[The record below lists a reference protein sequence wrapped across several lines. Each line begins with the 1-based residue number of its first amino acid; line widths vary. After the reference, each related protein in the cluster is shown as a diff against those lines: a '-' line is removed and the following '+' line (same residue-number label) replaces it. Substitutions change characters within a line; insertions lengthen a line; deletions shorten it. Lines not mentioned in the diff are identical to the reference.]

1 MELLD
6 LDGVIEKGVFEIP
19 SYQRGYAWQ
28 MRQLKDFWNDLEHV
42 SKLGNQF
49 HYMHSLTLREL
60 ENEFENSAFEIIDGQ
75 QRLATSLI
83 LLGLLAKTT
92 QNKDPKYSLINL
104 EPILSYKYYGLSEA
118 FRAITEEE
126 KDLEAFKT
134 SFYAKNLIEAYAFFK
149 EKISDT
155 PIETLE
161 KMFDA
166 LIKKMLFSV
175 VGLNDSRI
183 DPFSS
188 FETINNRGKDLST
201 LELLKNRLHFVAH
214 KICEG
219 KKLEK
224 LQQEIND
231 TYTLIYHDL
240 RQFEDDHL
248 EGFLKHF
255 VAYYYGEKGDFKKRL
270 LEMEFNAHKRYTDN
284 TNFNDE
290 YEKID
295 ELLLYLSYSSKVW
308 YFLHTLDDEELRIE
322 ITPKMRGL
330 LDKMRRLNALNDNA
344 FLPLLLS
351 LLTIQRAGKSA
362 NEQPYTTKELEGL
375 LEHLERFGFLIY
387 VVAGKNTAK
396 NEWIELAFKAI
407 QAYRFWGDKI
417 TIENL
422 PTLEENFFNR
432 QGNSALELLEE
443 SIHSL
448 KNTEKWYKWGKA
460 LNYLLYEYE
469 LHHNPET
476 TLNFDGSIES
486 IEHILPQNPDQG
498 YSAKEKNWAKNPN
511 IVHALGNLLLMA
523 KNANSSLSNKPFD
536 EKRKEYLKGS
546 YSEKEVAKNASFG
559 VEQIKERSEKLLD
572 FLIARYRIAEL
583 VDESTIKAFKNAL
596 LKTLDDASLKNKGS
610 IFSASNHNKEEQAM
624 LKR

>member
-1 MELLD
+1 MELLN

-28 MRQLKDFWNDLEHV
+28 ERQLKDFWNDLEHV
-42 SKLGNQF
+42 SKLGDKF

-60 ENEFENSAFEIIDGQ
+60 ENEFESSAFEIIDGQ

-83 LLGLLAKTT
+83 LLGLLAKIT

-134 SFYAKNLIEAYAFFK
+134 SFYAKNLIDTYAFFK

-155 PIETLE
+155 PIGTLE
-161 KMFDA
+161 KMFNS

-175 VGLNDSRI
+175 VGLNDNRI

-201 LELLKNRLHFVAH
+201 LELFKNRLHFVAH
-214 KICEG
+214 KICDG

-224 LQQEIND
+224 LQQEINN

-240 RQFEDDHL
+240 RHFKDDHL
-248 EGFLKHF
+248 ESFLKHF

-270 LEMEFNAHKRYTDN
+270 LEMEFNAHQRYTDN
-284 TNFNDE
+284 TNFDEE
-290 YEKID
+290 YERID
-295 ELLLYLSYSSKVW
+295 HLLFYLSYSSKVW
-308 YFLHTLDDEELRIE
+308 NFLHTLDEKSIALIVDDNKKLEME
-322 ITPKMRGL
+322 ITPKMHGL
-330 LDKMRRLNALNDNA
+330 LDKMRRLNALSDNA

-351 LLTIQRAGKSA
+351 LFTIQRAGKSA

-375 LEHLERFGFLIY
+375 LEYLERFGFLIY
-387 VVAGKNTAK
+387 GVAGSKNTAK
-396 NEWIELAFKAI
+396 NEWIELAFKAFR
-407 QAYRFWGDKI
+407 AFRYGE
-417 TIENL
+417 ENTAIKDL
-422 PTLEENFFNR
+422 PTLEKNFFK
-432 QGNSALELLEE
+432 GKYSGLELLEE
-443 SIHSL
+443 SIHSK
-448 KNTEKWYKWGKA
+448 KNAEKWYGWGKA

-476 TLNFDGSIES
+476 TLNFDSSIES

-498 YSAKEKNWAKNPN
+498 YSAKEKSWAKNPH
-511 IVHALGNLLLMA
+511 IVHALGNLLLIP

-546 YSEKEVAKNASFG
+546 YSAKEVAKNASFG
-559 VEQIKERSEKLLD
+559 VVQIKERSENLLD

-583 VDESTIKAFKNAL
+583 VNESTIKAFKNAL
-596 LKTLDDASLKNKGS
+596 LKD
-610 IFSASNHNKEEQAM
+610 IE
-624 LKR
+624 

>member
-1 MELLD
+1 MELLN

-28 MRQLKDFWNDLEHV
+28 DRQLEDFWNDLEHV

-49 HYMHSLTLREL
+49 HYMHSLTLRES
-60 ENEFENSAFEIIDGQ
+60 ENEFESSAFEIIDGQ

-83 LLGLLAKTT
+83 LLGLLAKIT

-134 SFYAKNLIEAYAFFK
+134 SFYAKNLIDAYAFFK

-155 PIETLE
+155 PIEALE

-175 VGLNDSRI
+175 VGLNDNRI

-214 KICEG
+214 KICDEG
-219 KKLEK
+219 DLEN
-224 LQQEIND
+224 LQNEIND
-231 TYTLIYHDL
+231 TYTRIYHNL
-240 RQFEDDHL
+240 RFFKDDHL

-295 ELLLYLSYSSKVW
+295 DLLFYLSYSSKVW
-308 YFLHTLDDEELRIE
+308 HFLHTLDEKSIALIVDDNKKLEME
-322 ITPKMRGL
+322 ITSKMRGL
-330 LDKMRRLNALNDNA
+330 LEKMRRLNALSDNA

-351 LLTIQRAGKSA
+351 LLTIQLVGKSA
-362 NEQPYTTKELEGL
+362 NEQPYTTKELESL
-375 LEHLERFGFLIY
+375 LEYLERFGFLVY
-387 VVAGKNTAK
+387 GVAGKNTAK
-396 NEWIELAFKAI
+396 NEWIELAFQAFR
-407 QAYRFWGDKI
+407 AYRDGEENI
-417 TIENL
+417 AIEKL
-422 PTLEENFFNR
+422 PTLEKSFFNR

-443 SIHSL
+443 SIHSK
-448 KNTEKWYKWGKA
+448 KNTEKWYQWGKA

-469 LHHNPET
+469 LRHNPET
-476 TLNFDGSIES
+476 TLNFDGSIEG
-486 IEHILPQNPDQG
+486 IEHILPQKPDQG
-498 YSAKEKNWAKNPN
+498 YSDKEKNWAKNPH
-511 IVHALGNLLLMA
+511 IVHALGNLLLIS
-523 KNANSSLSNKPFD
+523 KNANSSLSNKPFE

-559 VEQIKERSEKLLD
+559 VAQIKERSEKLLD
-572 FLIARYRIAEL
+572 FLIVHYRIAEL
-583 VDESTIKAFKNAL
+583 VGESAIKAFKNAL
-596 LKTLDDASLKNKGS
+596 LKDIK
-610 IFSASNHNKEEQAM
+610 
-624 LKR
+624 

>member
-28 MRQLKDFWNDLEHV
+28 EEQLKDFWNDLEHV
-42 SKLGNQF
+42 SKLGNKF

-60 ENEFENSAFEIIDGQ
+60 ENEFESSAFEIIDGQ

-118 FRAITEEE
+118 FGAIIKEQ

-134 SFYAKNLIEAYAFFK
+134 FYAKNLIKAYAFFK

-155 PIETLE
+155 PIGTLE
-161 KMFDA
+161 KMFNS

-175 VGLNDSRI
+175 VGLNDNRI

-201 LELLKNRLHFVAH
+201 LELFKNRLHFVAH
-214 KICEG
+214 KICDG

-224 LQQEIND
+224 LQNEIND
-231 TYTLIYHDL
+231 TYTRIYYDL
-240 RQFEDDHL
+240 RHFKDDHL

-284 TNFNDE
+284 TNFDDE

-295 ELLLYLSYSSKVW
+295 DLLFYLSYSSKVW
-308 YFLHTLDDEELRIE
+308 NFLHTLDEKSIALIFDGNRKLEME

-330 LDKMRRLNALNDNA
+330 LDKMRRLNALSDNA

-351 LLTIQRAGKSA
+351 LLTIQLVGRSA
-362 NEQPYTTKELEGL
+362 NEQPYTTQELEGL
-375 LEHLERFGFLIY
+375 LEYLERFGFLIY
-387 VVAGKNTAK
+387 GVAGRDTAK
-396 NEWIELAFKAI
+396 NEWIELAFNAFR
-407 QAYRFWGDKI
+407 AYRDGEENI
-417 TIENL
+417 VIEKL
-422 PTLEENFFNR
+422 PTLEKSFFNR
-432 QGNSALELLEE
+432 QGNSSLELLEE
-443 SIHSL
+443 SIHSK
-448 KNTEKWYKWGKA
+448 KNTEKWYQWDKA

-476 TLNFDGSIES
+476 TLNFDSSLES
-486 IEHILPQNPDQG
+486 IEHILPQKPDQG
-498 YSAKEKNWAKNPN
+498 YSAKEKSWAKNPH
-511 IVHALGNLLLMA
+511 IVHALGNLLLIA

-559 VEQIKERSEKLLD
+559 VAQIKERSEKLLD

-583 VDESTIKAFKNAL
+583 VGESAIKAFKNAL
-596 LKTLDDASLKNKGS
+596 LKD
-610 IFSASNHNKEEQAM
+610 IE
-624 LKR
+624 

>member
-1 MELLD
+1 MELLN

-28 MRQLKDFWNDLEHV
+28 KEQLKDFWNDLEHV
-42 SKLGNQF
+42 SKLGDKF

-60 ENEFENSAFEIIDGQ
+60 ENELENSAFEIIDGQ

-104 EPILSYKYYGLSEA
+104 EPILSYKYYGLNEA
-118 FRAITEEE
+118 FRAIMEEE
-126 KDLEAFKT
+126 KDLERFQTSFYA
-134 SFYAKNLIEAYAFFK
+134 SFYAKNLIEAYEFFQ

-155 PIETLE
+155 PMETLE

-166 LIKKMLFSV
+166 LTKKMLFSV
-175 VGLNDSRI
+175 VELNDNRI

-201 LELLKNRLHFVAH
+201 LELLKNRLHFVSH
-214 KICEG
+214 KICDEED
-219 KKLEK
+219 LEN
-224 LQQEIND
+224 LQQEINN

-240 RQFEDDHL
+240 RHFKDDHL
-248 EGFLKHF
+248 EDFLKHF
-255 VAYYYGEKGDFKKRL
+255 VAYYYGEKSKFKERL
-270 LEMEFNAHKRYTDN
+270 LNTAFDAHKKYDDLY
-284 TNFNDE
+284 DE
-290 YEKID
+290 YKKIND
-295 ELLLYLSYSSKVW
+295 LLFYLSHSSKVW

-322 ITPKMRGL
+322 ITPKMRDL
-330 LDKMRRLNALNDNA
+330 LDKMRRLNALSENA

-351 LLTIQRAGKSA
+351 LLTIQLAVRSGS
-362 NEQPYTTKELEGL
+362 ERHYTTKELEDL
-375 LEHLERFGFLIY
+375 LEYLERFGFLIY
-387 VVAGKNTAK
+387 GVAGKNTTK

-407 QAYRFWGDKI
+407 QACRFWGDKI

-422 PTLEENFFNR
+422 PELEKNFFNR

-443 SIHSL
+443 SIHSK

-511 IVHALGNLLLMA
+511 IVHALGNLLLIA

-536 EKRKEYLKGS
+536 EKRKQYQGS

-559 VEQIKERSEKLLD
+559 LVEIQERSEKLLD
-572 FLIARYRIAEL
+572 FLIAHYRIAEL
-583 VDESTIKAFKNAL
+583 VNESAIKAFKNAL
-596 LKTLDDASLKNKGS
+596 LKDIK
-610 IFSASNHNKEEQAM
+610 
-624 LKR
+624 

>member
-1 MELLD
+1 MELLN

-42 SKLGNQF
+42 SKLGDKF

-118 FRAITEEE
+118 FRAITEEK

-134 SFYAKNLIEAYAFFK
+134 SFYAKNLIDAYAFFK

-155 PIETLE
+155 PVGTLE

-175 VGLNDSRI
+175 VGLNDNRI

-214 KICEG
+214 KICDG

-224 LQQEIND
+224 LQNEIND

-240 RQFEDDHL
+240 RRFEDDHL

-284 TNFNDE
+284 TNLNEE

-295 ELLLYLSYSSKVW
+295 DLLFYLSYSSKVW
-308 YFLHTLDDEELRIE
+308 HFLHTLDEKSIALIFDDNRKLEME
-322 ITPKMRGL
+322 ITPKMRNL
-330 LDKMRRLNALNDNA
+330 LDKMRRLNALSDNA

-351 LLTIQRAGKSA
+351 LLTIQLVGRSA
-362 NEQPYTTKELEGL
+362 NEQPYTTQELEGL
-375 LEHLERFGFLIY
+375 LEYLERFGFLVY
-387 VVAGKNTAK
+387 GVAGKNNTAK
-396 NEWIELAFKAI
+396 NEWIELAFKAFR
-407 QAYRFWGDKI
+407 AYRYGEENI
-417 TIENL
+417 VIEKL
-422 PTLEENFFNR
+422 PTLEKSFFNR

-443 SIHSL
+443 NIHSK
-448 KNTEKWYKWGKA
+448 KNTEKWYQWGKA

-476 TLNFDGSIES
+476 TLNFDSSIES

-498 YSAKEKNWAKNPN
+498 YSAKEKDWAKNPH
-511 IVHALGNLLLMA
+511 IVHALGNLLLIS
-523 KNANSSLSNKPFD
+523 KNANSSLSNKPFE
-536 EKRKEYLKGS
+536 EKRKAYLKGS

-559 VEQIKERSEKLLD
+559 VVEIQKRSEKLLD

-583 VDESTIKAFKNAL
+583 VNESAIKAFKNAL
-596 LKTLDDASLKNKGS
+596 LKDIK
-610 IFSASNHNKEEQAM
+610 
-624 LKR
+624 

>member
-28 MRQLKDFWNDLEHV
+28 IRQLKDFWNDLEHV
-42 SKLGNQF
+42 SKLGSQF

-60 ENEFENSAFEIIDGQ
+60 ENEFESSAFEIIDGQ

-83 LLGLLAKTT
+83 LLGLLAKIT

-126 KDLEAFKT
+126 KDLKAFKT
-134 SFYAKNLIEAYAFFK
+134 SFYAKNLIDAYTFFK

-155 PIETLE
+155 PVETLE

-175 VGLNDSRI
+175 VGLNDNRI

-201 LELLKNRLHFVAH
+201 LELFKNRLHFVAH
-214 KICEG
+214 KICDG

-224 LQQEIND
+224 LQNEIND
-231 TYTLIYHDL
+231 TYTRIYYDL
-240 RQFEDDHL
+240 RRHFKDDHL

-295 ELLLYLSYSSKVW
+295 DLLFYLSYSSKVW
-308 YFLHTLDDEELRIE
+308 HFLHTLDEKSIALIFDDNRKLEME
-322 ITPKMRGL
+322 ITPKMRNL
-330 LDKMRRLNALNDNA
+330 LDKMRHLNALRDNA

-351 LLTIQRAGKSA
+351 LLTIQLVGRSA
-362 NEQPYTTKELEGL
+362 NEQPYTTQELEDL
-375 LEHLERFGFLIY
+375 LEYLERFGFLVY
-387 VVAGKNTAK
+387 GVAGKNTAK

-407 QAYRFWGDKI
+407 QAYRFWGNKI
-417 TIENL
+417 TIEDL
-422 PTLEENFFNR
+422 PTLEKSFFNR

-443 SIHSL
+443 SILSK
-448 KNTEKWYKWGKA
+448 KNAEKWYQWGKA

-498 YSAKEKNWAKNPN
+498 YSVKEKSWAKNPHV
-511 IVHALGNLLLMA
+511 VHALGNLLLIS
-523 KNANSSLSNKPFD
+523 KNANSSLSNKPFE
-536 EKRKEYLKGS
+536 EKRK
-546 YSEKEVAKNASFG
+546 A
-559 VEQIKERSEKLLD
+559 
-572 FLIARYRIAEL
+572 
-583 VDESTIKAFKNAL
+583 
-596 LKTLDDASLKNKGS
+596 
-610 IFSASNHNKEEQAM
+610 
-624 LKR
+624 

>member
-1 MELLD
+1 MELLN

-28 MRQLKDFWNDLEHV
+28 IRQLKDFWNDLEHV

-126 KDLEAFKT
+126 KDLKAFKT
-134 SFYAKNLIEAYAFFK
+134 SFYAKNLIDAYTFFK

-155 PIETLE
+155 PIEALE

-175 VGLNDSRI
+175 VELKDNRI

-201 LELLKNRLHFVAH
+201 LELFKNRLHFVAH
-214 KICEG
+214 KICDG

-224 LQQEIND
+224 LQNEIND
-231 TYTLIYHDL
+231 TYTRIYYDL
-240 RQFEDDHL
+240 RHFKDDHL

-295 ELLLYLSYSSKVW
+295 DLLFYLSYSSKVW
-308 YFLHTLDDEELRIE
+308 HFLHTLDEKSIALIFDDNRKLEME

-330 LDKMRRLNALNDNA
+330 LEKMRRLNALSDNA

-351 LLTIQRAGKSA
+351 LLTIQLVGRSA
-362 NEQPYTTKELEGL
+362 NEQPYTTQELEGL
-375 LEHLERFGFLIY
+375 LEYLERFGFL
-387 VVAGKNTAK
+387 VCGVAGKNTAK
-396 NEWIELAFKAI
+396 NEWIELAFKAFR
-407 QAYRFWGDKI
+407 AYRYGEENI
-417 TIENL
+417 VIEKL
-422 PTLEENFFNR
+422 PTLEKSFFNR

-443 SIHSL
+443 NIHSK
-448 KNTEKWYKWGKA
+448 KNTEKWYQWGKV

-476 TLNFDGSIES
+476 TLNFDSSIES
-486 IEHILPQNPDQG
+486 IEHILPQKPDQG
-498 YSAKEKNWAKNPN
+498 YSAKEKSWAKNPHV
-511 IVHALGNLLLMA
+511 VHALGNLLLIS

-546 YSEKEVAKNASFG
+546 YSEKEVAKNATFG
-559 VEQIKERSEKLLD
+559 VVEIQKRSEKLLD
-572 FLIARYRIAEL
+572 FLIARYRIVEL
-583 VDESTIKAFKNAL
+583 VGEDAIKAFKNAL
-596 LKTLDDASLKNKGS
+596 LKD
-610 IFSASNHNKEEQAM
+610 IE
-624 LKR
+624 

>member
-1 MELLD
+1 MELLN

-28 MRQLKDFWNDLEHV
+28 DRQLKDFWNDLEHV
-42 SKLGNQF
+42 SKLGDKF

-134 SFYAKNLIEAYAFFK
+134 SFYSKNLIDAYAFFK

-155 PIETLE
+155 PIEALE

-175 VGLNDSRI
+175 VELNDNRI

-240 RQFEDDHL
+240 RQFEDAHL

-284 TNFNDE
+284 TNFDDE

-295 ELLLYLSYSSKVW
+295 DLLFYLSYSSKVW
-308 YFLHTLDDEELRIE
+308 NFLHTLDEKSIALIVDDNKKLEIE
-322 ITPKMRGL
+322 ITPKMRNL
-330 LDKMRRLNALNDNA
+330 LEKMRRLNALSDNA

-362 NEQPYTTKELEGL
+362 NEQPYTTKGLESL
-375 LEHLERFGFLIY
+375 LEYLERFGFLVY
-387 VVAGKNTAK
+387 GVAGKNTAK
-396 NEWIELAFKAI
+396 NEWIELAFEAFKAFRYGEENI
-407 QAYRFWGDKI
+407 V
-417 TIENL
+417 IEKL
-422 PTLEENFFNR
+422 PTLEKNFFNR
-432 QGNSALELLEE
+432 QGNSGLELLEE
-443 SIHSL
+443 YIHSK
-448 KNTEKWYKWGKA
+448 KNAEKWYQWGKA

-476 TLNFDGSIES
+476 TLNFDSSIES

-498 YSAKEKNWAKNPN
+498 YSAKEKSWAKNPN
-511 IVHALGNLLLMA
+511 IVHALGNLLLIP

-536 EKRKEYLKGS
+536 EKRKQYLKGS

-559 VEQIKERSEKLLD
+559 VAQIKERSEKLLD
-572 FLIARYRIAEL
+572 FLIAHYRIAEL
-583 VDESTIKAFKNAL
+583 VGESAIKAFKNA
-596 LKTLDDASLKNKGS
+596 SLKDIK
-610 IFSASNHNKEEQAM
+610 
-624 LKR
+624 

>member
-28 MRQLKDFWNDLEHV
+28 DRQLKDFWNDLEHV
-42 SKLGNQF
+42 SKLGDKF

-118 FRAITEEE
+118 FRAIMEEE
-126 KDLEAFKT
+126 KDLERFQT
-134 SFYAKNLIEAYAFFK
+134 SFYAKNLIDAYAFFK

-155 PIETLE
+155 PMETLE

-166 LIKKMLFSV
+166 LTKKMLFSV
-175 VGLNDSRI
+175 VELNDNRI

-201 LELLKNRLHFVAH
+201 LELLKNRLHFVVH
-214 KICEG
+214 KICDEED
-219 KKLEK
+219 LEN
-224 LQQEIND
+224 LQNEIND
-231 TYTLIYHDL
+231 TYTRIYHDL
-240 RQFEDDHL
+240 RFFKDDHL
-248 EGFLKHF
+248 ESFLKHF
-255 VAYYYGEKGDFKKRL
+255 VAYYYGENSKFKERL
-270 LEMEFNAHKRYTDN
+270 LNTAFDAHKKYDDLY
-284 TNFNDE
+284 DE
-290 YEKID
+290 YEKIND
-295 ELLLYLSYSSKVW
+295 LLLYLSYSSKVW

-330 LDKMRRLNALNDNA
+330 LDKMRRLNALSENA

-351 LLTIQRAGKSA
+351 LLTIQLAVRSGS
-362 NEQPYTTKELEGL
+362 ERHYTTQELEGL
-375 LEHLERFGFLIY
+375 LEYLERFGFLIY
-387 VVAGKNTAK
+387 GVAGKNTAK
-396 NEWIELAFKAI
+396 NEWIGLAFEAFR
-407 QAYRFWGDKI
+407 AYRFWEDKI

-422 PTLEENFFNR
+422 PTLEKNFFK
-432 QGNSALELLEE
+432 GEHSGLELLEE
-443 SIHSL
+443 YIHSK
-448 KNTEKWYKWGKA
+448 KNTEKWYRWGKA

-476 TLNFDGSIES
+476 TLNFDSSIES
-486 IEHILPQNPDQG
+486 IEHILPQKPDQG
-498 YSAKEKNWAKNPN
+498 YSAKEKSWAKNPHV
-511 IVHALGNLLLMA
+511 VHALGNLLLIS
-523 KNANSSLSNKPFD
+523 KNANSSLSNKPFE
-536 EKRKEYLKGS
+536 EKRKAYLKGS

-559 VEQIKERSEKLLD
+559 ITEIQQRSEKLLD

-583 VDESTIKAFKNAL
+583 VGENEIKDFKNAF
-596 LKTLDDASLKNKGS
+596 LKD
-610 IFSASNHNKEEQAM
+610 IE
-624 LKR
+624 

>member
-1 MELLD
+1 MELLN
-6 LDGVIEKGVFEIP
+6 LDGVIEKGMFEIP

-28 MRQLKDFWNDLEHV
+28 IRQLKDFWNDLEHV
-42 SKLGNQF
+42 SKLGDKF

-60 ENEFENSAFEIIDGQ
+60 ENEFESSAFEIIDGQ

-92 QNKDPKYSLINL
+92 KHKDPKYSLINL

-126 KDLEAFKT
+126 KDLKTFKT
-134 SFYAKNLIEAYAFFK
+134 SFYAKNLIDAYAFFK

-155 PIETLE
+155 PVGTLE

-175 VGLNDSRI
+175 VELNDNRI

-214 KICEG
+214 KICDG

-224 LQQEIND
+224 LQNEIND
-231 TYTLIYHDL
+231 TYTRIYYDL
-240 RQFEDDHL
+240 RHFKDDRL

-270 LEMEFNAHKRYTDN
+270 LEMEFNAHQRYTDN
-284 TNFNDE
+284 TNFDDE
-290 YEKID
+290 YERID
-295 ELLLYLSYSSKVW
+295 DLLFYLSYSSKVW
-308 YFLHTLDDEELRIE
+308 HFLNTLDEKSIALIFDDNRKLEME

-330 LDKMRRLNALNDNA
+330 LDKMRRLNALSDNA

-351 LLTIQRAGKSA
+351 LLTIQLAVRSGS
-362 NEQPYTTKELEGL
+362 ERHYTTKELEGL
-375 LEHLERFGFLIY
+375 LEYLERFGFLVY
-387 VVAGKNTAK
+387 GVAGKDTAK
-396 NEWIELAFKAI
+396 KEWIGLAFKAI
-407 QAYRFWGDKI
+407 QACRFWGDKI
-417 TIENL
+417 TIEDL
-422 PTLEENFFNR
+422 PTLEKNFFNR
-432 QGNSALELLEE
+432 HKNSALELLEE
-443 SIHSL
+443 NIHSK
-448 KNTEKWYKWGKA
+448 KNTEKWYQWGKA

-469 LHHNPET
+469 LYHNPET
-476 TLNFDGSIES
+476 TLNFDSSIES
-486 IEHILPQNPDQG
+486 IEHILPQKPDQG
-498 YSAKEKNWAKNPN
+498 YSAKEKSWAKNPH
-511 IVHALGNLLLMA
+511 IVHALGNLLLIA

-559 VEQIKERSEKLLD
+559 ITEIQERSEKLLD
-572 FLIARYRIAEL
+572 FLIARYNIAEL
-583 VDESTIKAFKNAL
+583 VGESAIKAFKNAL
-596 LKTLDDASLKNKGS
+596 LKDIK
-610 IFSASNHNKEEQAM
+610 
-624 LKR
+624 

>member
-1 MELLD
+1 MELLN
-6 LDGVIEKGVFEIP
+6 LNGVIEKGVFEIP

-28 MRQLKDFWNDLEHV
+28 ERQLKDFWNDLEHV
-42 SKLGNQF
+42 SKLGDKF

-83 LLGLLAKTT
+83 LLGLLAKIT

-126 KDLEAFKT
+126 KDLKAFKT
-134 SFYAKNLIEAYAFFK
+134 SFYYAKNLIDAYAFFK

-155 PIETLE
+155 PVGTLE

-175 VGLNDSRI
+175 VELNDNRI

-214 KICEG
+214 KICNG

-231 TYTLIYHDL
+231 TYTRIYYNL
-240 RQFEDDHL
+240 RSSEDAHL

-255 VAYYYGEKGDFKKRL
+255 VAYYYGEKGDFQKRL
-270 LEMEFNAHKRYTDN
+270 LEMEFNAHKRYTGN
-284 TNFNDE
+284 TTFSDE

-295 ELLLYLSYSSKVW
+295 DLLFYLSYSSKVW
-308 YFLHTLDDEELRIE
+308 NFLHTPDEKSIALIFDDNRKLEME
-322 ITPKMRGL
+322 ITPKMRNL
-330 LDKMRRLNALNDNA
+330 LDKMRRLNALSDNA

-351 LLTIQRAGKSA
+351 LLTIQLVGRSGSK
-362 NEQPYTTKELEGL
+362 QPYSTQELEGL
-375 LEHLERFGFLIY
+375 LEYLERFGFLIY
-387 VVAGKNTAK
+387 GVAGKNNTAK
-396 NEWIELAFKAI
+396 NEWIESAFQAFKA
-407 QAYRFWGDKI
+407 YRDGEENTSIK
-417 TIENL
+417 NL
-422 PTLEENFFNR
+422 PLLEKSFFNKHK
-432 QGNSALELLEE
+432 NSALELLEE
-443 SIHSL
+443 SIHSK
-448 KNTEKWYKWGKA
+448 KNTEKWYQWGKA

-469 LHHNPET
+469 LYHNPET
-476 TLNFDGSIES
+476 TLKFDSSIES
-486 IEHILPQNPDQG
+486 IEHILPQKPDQG
-498 YSAKEKNWAKNPN
+498 YSAKEKNWAKNPH
-511 IVHALGNLLLMA
+511 IVHALGNLLLIS

-559 VEQIKERSEKLLD
+559 LVEIQERSEKLLD
-572 FLIARYRIAEL
+572 FLIVHYRIAEL
-583 VDESTIKAFKNAL
+583 VGESAIKAFKNAL
-596 LKTLDDASLKNKGS
+596 LKDIK
-610 IFSASNHNKEEQAM
+610 
-624 LKR
+624 